1 MVLERFL
8 CSVVMVMVSSD
19 ETSIKSAGGGGG
31 GGGWAGGVMKRAV
44 IYRLRRYGAPGSLTP
59 FPVFV
64 WTRAGPRA
72 GAGCLTSA
80 VPGGGGG
87 EETAAQSR
95 KPLSPSRCR
104 GANVSET
111 YCVPMATPW
120 KEQPLRSSL
129 LFCVLQ
135 GGSVT
140 LAVKEV
146 WLSFFLSGRL
156 RVQILKGA

>member
-1 MVLERFL
+1 MHKERRRR
-8 CSVVMVMVSSD
+8 
-19 ETSIKSAGGGGG
+19 
-31 GGGWAGGVMKRAV
+31 GWVWGVMKRAV

-59 FPVFV
+59 LPVFV

-80 VPGGGGG
+80 VPGGGG
-87 EETAAQSR
+87 EETATQSR
-95 KPLSPSRCR
+95 KPLSPSRSR

-129 LFCVLQ
+129 LFCVLR

-146 WLSFFLSGRL
+146 CFFFFVWEAAGSNPQRGIAVEPLNTVL
-156 RVQILKGA
+156 DLTL